1 MSLFIVLQNGIHI
14 ENLNVS
20 SLKVNELY
28 INWNE
33 KLSVTANLIEI
44 STKTDQDQKKLDL
57 KQVQSILLNTE
68 LFIKWFE
75 KISIEH
81 IKFNDINGSFYYAK
95 EAKGYLKLDAKTFDL
110 NSTLELYGNQ
120 LHVKLHPLQLQN
132 LDINVTGNT
141 VFNITQNRLHS
152 NLSTAI
158 SNDALLHV
166 KLNATQDAIYYDIT
180 SDQPIKSLEK
190 LVSRFKINPIIHY
203 WAIENIKAQQ
213 IDLEYIRGTYEFK
226 APEKFIHNLDAKA
239 RGTQLSYRFSKKLAP
254 LKTQYTDVHFK
265 DAVLQ
270 IRPHNGTFTHHQLPK
285 GYLDIDFSKKQYHL
299 FAYVITNTVLDK
311 DILKILD
318 TFGINLPLTQTSG
331 TTDANLKLD
340 INLHT
345 LKTMADGIFKVKEGD
360 FLFKGESLH
369 AKNGIIHL
377 LGTHVDVT
385 RANISYGSY
394 IDADVT
400 GFLDPVKKQADL
412 HIKPREITVE
422 GMTLNQSKQKLAVR
436 YRLNSQTESLKVSPS
451 HWNLYGRDLF
461 IDAFDAPFRF
471 NDFHITLN
479 NIGINIKDT
488 LQTTLNGT
496 IDIPKQHALIQT
508 DTQQLNING
517 ITLRDAPFTCKF
529 NYKNHALNITTQKFN
544 SFKYANLSIKS
555 APLHVVIKKEHL
567 DIIKSKFYIKD
578 IVDFQLEGKYLFSKH
593 TGTFNVEYIQTH
605 LKELY
610 SSTKPLTLHLGNY
623 DDHTL
628 INCDEL
634 GVGAFFSLN
643 KWQVTLS
650 DFSKLAQYSD
660 LLKKNFIT
668 QGNLTLFTTPTN
680 HSIQLN
686 GVLIYPYAILVEDE
700 KPQNVFNLLGSYENN
715 TTKLNVNDKIDIT
728 VGKKITIDAHDIGF
742 NVLEIIT
749 LLNAQQKA
757 KSTAPQLTINATD
770 SFLYISPKRRALI
783 DTMSLTK
790 YKQQLN
796 AKLAHHQGSAVLT
809 YKDDLFHL
817 TGDHFDDT
825 FINNLLAISEHKG
838 GSLYFYMYGQPK
850 NFQGILRVSDT
861 ILKDYKVINNTLAF
875 INTLPALSTF
885 SLPQYSSKGL
895 RVEEVYGGFTYNN
908 QNITIHDVNLEA
920 KELKMSG
927 IGNLNF
933 EKNSIDMKLHVK
945 TDLGSKLSKV
955 PLVGYLL
962 FGDDGSV
969 STTVSISGKLNDP
982 TVSNAVA
989 KEIIASPF
997 NLLKRTITLP
1007 MHLIEQV
1014 Q

>member
-95 EAKGYLKLDAKTFDL
+95 EAKGYLKLNSKTFDL

-132 LDINVTGNT
+132 LDINVTGDT

-190 LVSRFKINPIIHY
+190 LVSRFKMNPIIHN

-226 APEKFIHNLDAKA
+226 APEKFIYNLDAKA
-239 RGTQLSYRFSKKLAP
+239 RGLKLNYRFSEKLAP

-270 IRPHNGTFTHHQLPK
+270 IRPHNGMFTHHKLPK

-311 DILKILD
+311 EILKILD

-345 LKTMADGIFKVKEGD
+345 LDTMADGIFKVKEGD
-360 FLFKGESLH
+360 FLFKGETLH
-369 AKNGIIHL
+369 AKNSTIHL

-385 RANISYGSY
+385 KAHISYGSY

-400 GFLDPVKKQADL
+400 GFLDPVKNRADL
-412 HIKPREITVE
+412 HIKPRNITVE
-422 GMTLNQSKQKLAVR
+422 GISLNQSKLKLAVR
-436 YRLNSQTESLKVSPS
+436 YHLTSKKESLQCSPS
-451 HWNLYGRDLF
+451 EWNLYGDKLF

-471 NDFHITLN
+471 NDFHVTLN
-479 NIGINIKDT
+479 KIGITIKDK
-488 LQTTLNGT
+488 LQTTVSGTLN
-496 IDIPKQHALIQT
+496 IPEQKASIQT
-508 DTQQLNING
+508 EIEQLNFNG
-517 ITLRDAPFTCKF
+517 LTLLDAPFTCKF
-529 NYKNHALNITTQKFN
+529 NYVNKVLTFTTKEFN
-544 SFKYANLSIKS
+544 SFEYANQTIRS
-555 APLHVVIKKEHL
+555 APLQLVIKKKHL
-567 DIIKSKFYIKD
+567 KILKSKFYIKD
-578 IVDFQLEGKYLFSKH
+578 IVDFQLEGEYLFSEH

-605 LKELY
+605 LKDLY
-610 SSTKPLTLHLGNY
+610 SSTKPLTLHLGRY

-634 GVGAFFSLN
+634 SVGAFFSLN

-650 DFSKLAQYSD
+650 DFSKLVAYSD

-668 QGNLTLFTTPTN
+668 QGNLTFFTTQADK
-680 HSIQLN
+680 SIQLS
-686 GVLIYPYAILVEDE
+686 GLLEYPYAILVEDE
-700 KPQNVFNLLGSYENN
+700 TPQNIFNIKGTYNN
-715 TTKLNVNDKIDIT
+715 NVTMLNVNDKID
-728 VGKKITIDAHDIGF
+728 VKVAKDITIDAHDIGF
-742 NVLEIIT
+742 NVLEILT
-749 LLNAQQKA
+749 LLNAQEKA
-757 KSTAPQLTINATD
+757 ESTAPQLTIHATN
-770 SFLYISPKRRALI
+770 SFLYISPRRRALI

-790 YKQQLN
+790 YKQELN
-796 AKLAHHQGSAVLT
+796 AKLSHHKGSAVLT
-809 YKDDLFHL
+809 YKDDYFHL
-817 TGDHFDDT
+817 TGDDFDDV
-825 FINNLLAISEHKG
+825 FMNNLLALSEHKE

-850 NFQGILRVSDT
+850 NFQGLLRVRDT

-895 RVEEVYGGFTYNN
+895 RVKEVYGGFTYNN
-908 QNITIHDVNLEA
+908 KNITIHDANLDS

-927 IGNLNF
+927 NGNLNF
-933 EKNSIDMKLHVK
+933 EKNSIDMSLHVK

-969 STTVSISGKLNDP
+969 STTVTISGKLNDP

-989 KEIIASPF
+989 KEIIVSPF
-997 NLLKRTITLP
+997 NLLKRTIMLP
-1007 MHLIEQV
+1007 MHLIEQA